1 MVYKEVIFDKESFDK
16 GEELAIRCWTES
28 LAPANGAERRL
39 ARSIARQ
46 DFLMCVTMKNAID
59 FNGEPDSGRYLR
71 VQRDLGA
78 TLDSLVHAL
87 STLQRQRLSLDP
99 PPPPSTKAKVVPIS
113 KRPSAAGAGRP
124 KKVQLDP
131 EPVPNIEPFT
141 SRSRFEK
148 ERGSRPSLDLMDLNI
163 AA

>member
-1 MVYKEVIFDKESFDK
+1 MVYKEVIFNKEDFDK
-16 GEELAIRCWTES
+16 GEELAIQCWTES

-46 DFLMCVTMKNAID
+46 DFLMCVTMKNAVD

-87 STLQRQRLSLDP
+87 STLQRQRLALDP
-99 PPPPSTKAKVVPIS
+99 PPPPSTKAKVIPIS
-113 KRPSAAGAGRP
+113 KRPSGAGRP
-124 KKVQLDP
+124 KKIQLEP
-131 EPVPNIEPFT
+131 ESVPNIEPFT
-141 SRSRFEK
+141 DRHRRDK
-148 ERGSRPSLDLMDLNI
+148 ERGSTPSLDLNI